1 MESTRVN
8 GGESGVGAKLA
19 ISIRAWLPGPK
30 ISPNNR
36 NLLMTS
42 SMSALISH
50 FSSPP
55 VYSRRDQGYFPSQ
68 LPNVFVGGVL
78 FTIIYK

>member
-30 ISPNNR
+30 ITPNNR
-36 NLLMTS
+36 NLSMTS

-55 VYSRRDQGYFPSQ
+55 RLFPKGPRLFSISTSKRFCRRGFIHDY
-68 LPNVFVGGVL
+68 L
-78 FTIIYK
+78 